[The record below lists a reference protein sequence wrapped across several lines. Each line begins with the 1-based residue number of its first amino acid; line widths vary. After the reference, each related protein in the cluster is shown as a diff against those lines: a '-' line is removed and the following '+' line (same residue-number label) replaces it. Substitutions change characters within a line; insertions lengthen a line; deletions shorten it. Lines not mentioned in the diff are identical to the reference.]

1 MAAMVFSVTAIFYN
15 SLRGRPRIFFDAVM
29 SVGRVAAPEPATP

>member
-29 SVGRVAAPEPATP
+29 SVGRQSGEVSKAI